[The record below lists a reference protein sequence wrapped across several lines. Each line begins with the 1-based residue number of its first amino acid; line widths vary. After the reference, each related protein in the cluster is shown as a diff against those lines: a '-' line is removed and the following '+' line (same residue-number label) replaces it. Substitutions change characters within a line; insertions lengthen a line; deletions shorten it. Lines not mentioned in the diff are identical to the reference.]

1 MTLSLIEVL
10 AEVPDPRSR
19 HGRRHPLPA
28 ILSLVV
34 LAMLRGCKG
43 PVAIA
48 QFGRDYG
55 IPLAH
60 ALGFTRGKTPA
71 ASCLSKL
78 LARLDAA
85 AFETALARWIQ
96 SRTPIPSAADDA
108 KEKEALSLDGKTL
121 RGSRDGVVPGQH
133 LVAAYA
139 PLVEAVLV
147 QVRVDAK
154 TNEHKA
160 ALELLGILSVKG
172 RIVLGDAI
180 FCQRDVCA
188 EIVKQEGDYLF
199 FAKANQPGLQTDI
212 GAGFGYEAAARAVAA
227 AFSPRRAGVGGAA
240 ESAGA
245 QRGQGPRSAGGEDVA
260 NDDSLDAAREVAGTE
275 ARLRVDT
282 QADDKGR
289 DDGGGDLW
297 DNESGRRGGER
308 PAVAGSDTGSL
319 GDREQVALGA

>member
-1 MTLSLIEVL
+1 MALSLIEVL

-28 ILSLVV
+28 MLALVV

-55 IPLAH
+55 TPLAH
-60 ALGFTRGKTPA
+60 ALGFTRGQTPA
-71 ASCLSKL
+71 ASCLSRL
-78 LARLDAA
+78 LARLDAV
-85 AFETALARWIQ
+85 AFEAALARWVQ
-96 SRTPIPSAADDA
+96 ARTPAPRPAERDN
-108 KEKEALSLDGKTL
+108 EKEPISLDGKTL
-121 RGSRDGVVPGQH
+121 RGSRDGEVPGQH

-160 ALELLGILSVKG
+160 ALELLGILPVKG
-172 RIVLGDAI
+172 KIVLGDAI

-188 EIVKQEGDYLF
+188 EIIEQQGDYLF

-212 GAGFGYEAAARAVAA
+212 GAGFGYEAAARAIAA
-227 AFSPRRAGVGGAA
+227 AFSPRW
-240 ESAGA
+240 AGA
-245 QRGQGPRSAGGEDVA
+245 
-260 NDDSLDAAREVAGTE
+260 
-275 ARLRVDT
+275 
-282 QADDKGR
+282 
-289 DDGGGDLW
+289 
-297 DNESGRRGGER
+297 
-308 PAVAGSDTGSL
+308 
-319 GDREQVALGA
+319 